1 MICAEYASENWP
13 AKVFCR
19 VSQNLHGKQ
28 SNQLIIMITDPI
40 SNFLTRLRNA
50 SGSRRNRLT
59 MHSSNMIKAI
69 TQIMA
74 DRGFI
79 SKFEEDKTGRI
90 AELTITL
97 SPTRGQLSLKRIS
110 KPGQRIYRNHDE
122 VKRVRN
128 GLGIGIFSTSSG
140 VITDKEC
147 REKKIGGEYIC
158 EIF

>member
-1 MICAEYASENWP
+1 
-13 AKVFCR
+13 
-19 VSQNLHGKQ
+19 
-28 SNQLIIMITDPI
+28 
-40 SNFLTRLRNA
+40 
-50 SGSRRNRLT
+50 
-59 MHSSNMIKAI
+59 
-69 TQIMA
+69 MA

>member
-1 MICAEYASENWP
+1 
-13 AKVFCR
+13 
-19 VSQNLHGKQ
+19 
-28 SNQLIIMITDPI
+28 MITDPI

-59 MHSSNMIKAI
+59 VYSSNMLKAI
-69 TQIMA
+69 TKIMA

-79 SKFEEDKTGRI
+79 EKFEENKNGNI

-97 SPTRGQLSLKRIS
+97 SPSRGQLSLKRIS
-110 KPGQRIYRNHDE
+110 KPGQRIYRNQDE
-122 VKRVRN
+122 IKRVRN

-140 VITDKEC
+140 VVTDKEC

-158 EIF
+158 EIY

>member
-1 MICAEYASENWP
+1 
-13 AKVFCR
+13 
-19 VSQNLHGKQ
+19 
-28 SNQLIIMITDPI
+28 MITDPI

-59 MHSSNMIKAI
+59 LHSSNMLKAI
-69 TQIMA
+69 TKIMA

-79 SKFEEDKTGRI
+79 EKFEENKNGNI

-97 SPTRGQLSLKRIS
+97 SPSHGQLSLKRIS
-110 KPGQRIYRNHDE
+110 KPGQRIYRNRDE
-122 VKRVRN
+122 IKRVRN

-140 VITDKEC
+140 VVTDKEC

-158 EIF
+158 EIY